1 MSDLL
6 SPIYVVFD
14 GNEADA
20 FWGLVGL
27 MKIMVSSISMDLMRS
42 VLTTGIELLAR
53 SEWDEAA
60 TFNLAAAHR
69 SHGSGAVLTSW

>member
-14 GNEADA
+14 GNEADS

-27 MKIMVSSISMDLMRS
+27 MKIMVSVVARQFSTKLISG
-42 VLTTGIELLAR
+42 VQFLAR
-53 SEWDEAA
+53 PERNEATA
-60 TFNLAAAHR
+60 VDVAAAHWC
-69 SHGSGAVLTSW
+69 HGP